1 MVIFCKKSN
10 ATPLRFR
17 EPVEKD
23 YLGSKAREAFLAPKH
38 QHELQA
44 SRFADIEHH
53 GRPVLIAKEAG
64 RLHKYQDRGAIE
76 HWKIMRDVMPALVW
90 ETW

>member
-1 MVIFCKKSN
+1 MVVFCKKSS
-10 ATPLRFR
+10 ATPLKFR
-17 EPVEKD
+17 EPVEHD
-23 YLGSKAREAFLAPKH
+23 FLRSKAREAFLTPK
-38 QHELQA
+38 HELQV

-53 GRPVLIAKEAG
+53 GRSVLIAKEAD